1 MWAFTRQRITSMHV
15 LRCIVNAMRLDSRQ
29 RNFKQRHTRFH
40 LETRLLIHDCRMSV
54 VLP

>member
-15 LRCIVNAMRLDSRQ
+15 LRGIVIAMRLDSRH
-29 RNFKQRHTRFH
+29 RNFNQRHTRFL

-54 VLP
+54 DLP